1 MQFNSIYIG
10 YIESI
15 AGGSTFKEISGTAM
29 KNLKVTL
36 PPRNLLKEY
45 KQIVETIFNNIENYE
60 DISQI
65 LSEFRDAVLPKLLSG
80 EIEIPTEEEA

>member
-1 MQFNSIYIG
+1 MVQKEEILKFKQENYDEKTGKYKEDSLK
-10 YIESI
+10 IEDKWIINKLDKLVS
-15 AGGSTFKEISGTAM
+15 EIT
-29 KNLKVTL
+29 
-36 PPRNLLKEY
+36 
-45 KQIVETIFNNIENYE
+45 NNIENYE